1 MEKDSM
7 TTNDPL
13 SGESKGEE
21 GMPSFSPALGAD
33 PAQQPI
39 EGGYSSPQNSQTP
52 SAPQTPNPWGQPTPS
67 PYSQQPTAEQPY
79 AFPQQ
84 APAGGPQGGATQPGA
99 PYPQQGTPYP
109 QQANPYQQQ
118 GTPYPQQGAPYP
130 QQSTAYPQQGAP
142 GGPQAG
148 APVGPG
154 AQMPGAA
161 PTNGAMSYMTPPT
174 PKKSSGGKTL
184 IIVLVAILVGL
195 VLIGVIATMSIK
207 ALSAS
212 SPTSPSTNQGSHSQ
226 ERPNTTDT
234 NRDTSASE
242 DTPPVSI
249 GKEGEITD
257 WKVNVATYTREASAA
272 MMKDNSFNDPAPAGM
287 DHTLIDLTLTYT
299 GSNQEGEDF
308 LFELDFYLVDE
319 SGKTYSWADADG
331 VAPDDLFASFDTSLK
346 PGKSVTGQ
354 LLFDVPENSSYTF
367 RMESSD
373 TGQKVEIPL
382 N

>member
-1 MEKDSM
+1 M

-13 SGESKGEE
+13 SGESKGQEDV
-21 GMPSFSPALGAD
+21 PSFSPAPGAD

-39 EGGYSSPQNSQTP
+39 EGGYSSPQNFQAP
-52 SAPQTPNPWGQPTPS
+52 SAAQPQNPWGQPSSS

-79 AFPQQ
+79 AFAQQ
-84 APAGGPQGGATQPGA
+84 APAGAPQGGATQPGA

-319 SGKTYSWADADG
+319 SGKKYSWADADG